1 VDWLNY
7 HHLLYFWV
15 VAHEGSVSRAGEVLH
30 VTPATVSI
38 QIRELER
45 SLGVQ
50 LFRKSGR
57 GLALTD
63 MGEEVYRYANDIFAL
78 GRELVDMVK
87 GRPIGRPL
95 LFRVGVKDA
104 LSKLVVFKLLE
115 PHFKM
120 TEKARLVVV
129 ESDISRLV
137 ASLSVHKLDVVLSD
151 TQLDP
156 SFKVRA
162 WSHLLGES
170 PIIVMGAKKLV
181 EKYREGFPGSLNRA
195 PFLFPT
201 EQSVL
206 RRSLDVWFEDNDL
219 APDIR
224 GEFDDSAMLK
234 IAARAGAGLFAA
246 PAVIRN
252 EIQAMYGVEPLGIL
266 PGVQERYYALS
277 VERKLKH
284 PAVVAIS
291 ESARKLKES

>member
-115 PHFKM
+115 PHFQM
-120 TEKARLVVV
+120 TEKTRLV
-129 ESDISRLV
+129 ISEGEIAKLV
-137 ASLSVHKLDVVLSD
+137 ANLSVHKLDVVLSD

-170 PIIVMGAKKLV
+170 PVMIMGAKKLI
-181 EKYREGFPGSLNRA
+181 EQYRAGFPGSLNRA
-195 PFLFPT
+195 PFLLPT

-206 RRSLDVWFEDNDL
+206 RRSLDVWFEDNEL
-219 APDIR
+219 VPDIR
-224 GEFDDSAMLK
+224 GEFEDSAMLK

-246 PAVIRN
+246 PAVIKN
-252 EIQAMYGVEPLGIL
+252 EIQEMYGVEPLGIL
-266 PGVQERYYALS
+266 PDVQERYYALS

-291 ESARKLKES
+291 ESARRLKS

>member
-1 VDWLNY
+1 MDWLNY

-115 PHFKM
+115 PHFQM
-120 TEKARLVVV
+120 TEKTRLVVV
-129 ESDISRLV
+129 EGDIPRLV

-170 PIIVMGAKKLV
+170 PVVVMGIRQLV

-195 PFLFPT
+195 PFLLPT

-206 RRSLDVWFEDNDL
+206 RRSLDVWLEDNDL
-219 APDIR
+219 SLDIR

-246 PAVIRN
+246 PAVIRR
-252 EIQAMYGVEPLGIL
+252 EIEAMYGVEALGVL
-266 PGVQERYYALS
+266 PDIQERYYALS

-291 ESARKLKES
+291 ESARKLKS

>member
-115 PHFKM
+115 PHFQM
-120 TEKARLVVV
+120 TDKARLVVI
-129 ESDISRLV
+129 ESDIARLV
-137 ASLSVHKLDVVLSD
+137 ANLSVHKLDVVLSD

-156 SFKVRA
+156 SYKVRA

-170 PIIVMGAKKLV
+170 PVVVMGARNLV
-181 EKYREGFPGSLNRA
+181 EKFREGFPGSLNRA
-195 PFLFPT
+195 PFLLPT

-206 RRSLDVWFEDNDL
+206 RRSLDVWFEDNDIS
-219 APDIR
+219 PDIR

-252 EIQAMYGVEPLGIL
+252 EIQAMYGVEPLGLL

-291 ESARKLKES
+291 ESARKFKES